1 METSCRH
8 NDNNICAAPPCRL
21 AGSHAYKKDA
31 ACATPLC
38 LYAIF
43 DATSIA
49 CDSGENKE
57 VKGNKKPVK
66 MYVENQGELSTA
78 YKNSI
83 YLKIV

>member
-1 METSCRH
+1 METSCRY

-43 DATSIA
+43 DTTSIA
-49 CDSGENKE
+49 WISRKAYEEKPR
-57 VKGNKKPVK
+57 KKRRSNEEKVIH
-66 MYVENQGELSTA
+66 NLFTT
-78 YKNSI
+78 
-83 YLKIV
+83 